1 MRIVN
6 HDHLDCPQDD
16 TMVWRYMDLSQFLD
30 VLIHKQIYFPNMNV
44 LSDKYE
50 GTIPKNI
57 IEQKRAELEGQGY
70 TGRDLE
76 EEMARF
82 HYSTHPMPELSLVNC
97 WSMERLES
105 YALWKI
111 YLKGSSSG
119 VAIRTTVGD
128 LKKAFQDGGDAD
140 PEEIYMGRVHY
151 GKQGDPDNTSR
162 FHLLTHKMPYYNYEK
177 ELRLMI
183 LRYPLSEGGVACKSD
198 GPGRYVKINIDDL
211 IKRIYVSPFA
221 AGWFYKT
228 MEQTIEKI
236 APELKSK
243 IHASRVQDR

>member
-1 MRIVN
+1 MKIVE
-6 HDHLDCPQDD
+6 HDHLDCPDD
-16 TMVWRYMDLSQFLD
+16 NTVIWRYMDLAQFLD
-30 VLIHKQIYFPNMNV
+30 VLVQEQIYFPNMNI

-57 IEQKRAELEGQGY
+57 IEQKRAEFEHQGL

-76 EEMARF
+76 EEMANF
-82 HYSTHPMPELSLVNC
+82 HYFTHPMPELSLVNC

-119 VAIRTTVGD
+119 VAIRSTVGA
-128 LKKAFQDGGDAD
+128 LKRALENGGDEFS
-140 PEEIYMGRVHY
+140 EEIFFGKVRY
-151 GKQGDPDNTSR
+151 GKQGDPNNTSR
-162 FHLLTHKMPYYNYEK
+162 FHLLTQKMPYYSYEK

-183 LRYPLSEGGVACKSD
+183 FRYPLSEGGVTCKSD
-198 GPGRYVKINIDDL
+198 GPGRYVKIDVSNLID
-211 IKRIYVSPFA
+211 RVYVSPFA

-228 MEQTIEKI
+228 IEQTIEKI
-236 APELKSK
+236 APDLKSK
-243 IHASRVQDR
+243 IYASRVQDS